1 MARNPL
7 MTTVAILVLATGFV
21 AGPAAASSHEE
32 EAAVPGETIVSI
44 DCDAFAAS
52 PAAVESV
59 DVATGSSVVLSLCS
73 NPTTGY
79 RWSEPASSDPVVA
92 SVGGWIYAA
101 PESDLLGAS
110 GNEHVTIVANAPGSA
125 VITASYDQP
134 WEDGAKGDWTVE
146 LTVNVR
152 DASTLLIGCEEF
164 EAEPAAV
171 RSVDLT
177 AGTSL
182 VMSLC
187 SNPTT
192 GFRWSE
198 PSSSDP
204 AVASVSGWVFE
215 APVTEGGMTGVAG
228 TEHVTIAA
236 DATGAAVITASYDQ
250 PWDGGQKGA
259 WILELTVN
267 VP

>member
-1 MARNPL
+1 MARNQF
-7 MTTVAILVLATGFV
+7 MTTVATLVLATGLV
-21 AGPAAASSHEE
+21 AGPTAASTHEE
-32 EAAVPGETIVSI
+32 EAGMPGETVVSI
-44 DCDAFAAS
+44 DCDAFAAG

-59 DVATGSSVVLSLCS
+59 NVAAGSSIVLSLCS

-79 RWSEPASSDPVVA
+79 RWSEPVSSDPAVA

-110 GNEHVTIVANAPGSA
+110 GNEHVTIVANAAGSA

-134 WEDGAKGDWTVE
+134 WEGGAKGDWTVA

-152 DASTLLIGCEEF
+152 DASALLIGCEEF

-171 RSVDLT
+171 RSVDLA

-182 VMSLC
+182 VLSLC

-192 GFRWSE
+192 GYRWSE
-198 PSSSDP
+198 PVSSDP
-204 AVASVSGWVFE
+204 AVASVSGWIYE
-215 APVTEGGMTGVAG
+215 APVTEGAMAGAAG

-236 DATGAAVITASYDQ
+236 DATGTAVVTASYDQ

-259 WILELTVN
+259 WSLELTVN
-267 VP
+267 VQ